1 MNKLGSWKQSLET
14 ITQELS
20 MAYRKRE
27 ALEDLLAKNRMSRP
41 TYEHL
46 LKGLEEEI
54 SRLEKHK
61 RSLAESMTERI
72 EELQRQMSLIELFL
86 ASLELGFVGR
96 ELDEETYNQKRE
108 TLAAGLEAT
117 KDEMKQIE
125 NALAEI
131 RRIEAS
137 SQ

>member
-1 MNKLGSWKQSLET
+1 VNKLGSWKQSLET

>member
-1 MNKLGSWKQSLET
+1 MGSWKQSLET

>member
-1 MNKLGSWKQSLET
+1 LGSWKQSLET

>member
-1 MNKLGSWKQSLET
+1 
-14 ITQELS
+14 